1 MLVKYRFSAGGNRH
15 FKKLLGC
22 NIVQC
27 RLKFSDTTTY
37 NFKKTLGKQCG
48 IDFLDVGSD
57 TLLLA
62 RHNAWNAGLQNGGTI
77 GRTPY
82 DQLEFQCKYLL

>member
-1 MLVKYRFSAGGNRH
+1 M
-15 FKKLLGC
+15 
-22 NIVQC
+22 QC
-27 RLKFSDTTTY
+27 RLKFSDTTT
-37 NFKKTLGKQCG
+37 FQKTLGKQCG

-57 TLLLA
+57 TLLVA
-62 RHNAWNAGLQNGGTI
+62 RHNAWNAALQNGGTI